1 MKLKRTV
8 LFTLTLIISLSTSTR
23 LSNAVTAQSVMSY
36 QDMSASQRKAF
47 VAEKAREI
55 SRRMSGSDYQFT
67 PVFETEI
74 QKAVDFYAQR
84 IGNNAGQVPG
94 RGDAR
99 FVFERGQTVAPML
112 IRIFQ

>member
-1 MKLKRTV
+1 MKLKRIL
-8 LFTLTLIISLSTSTR
+8 LFSLTLIISLSTSPR
-23 LSNAVTAQSVMSY
+23 PSRAVTTQSGLSY
-36 QDMSASQRKAF
+36 QEMPLNQRSSF

-99 FVFERGQTVAPML
+99 FVFERGQTVRSADSC
-112 IRIFQ
+112 R